1 MELFPFNVMYICT
14 YIRNTSGFPRE
25 KSPRCSG
32 CMHMYTVHIN
42 KLHVDLFV
50 TQ

>member
-1 MELFPFNVMYICT
+1 MELFPFNVMYM
-14 YIRNTSGFPRE
+14 YIHSEHIGLSRE

-32 CMHMYTVHIN
+32 CMHMYTVHID
-42 KLHVDLFV
+42 KLHVDLFF